1 MASLSFLVK
10 SLSLLVLLTLLHGCA
25 APLTTREKGVLAG
38 GALGAGTGA
47 IIGNQIGHQGA
58 GAAIGGAFG
67 ALSGGLIGDQMYG
80 QEMHQNAQSYEIERQ
95 RLELERQRLELEQ
108 LRRQSGYDP
117 YEPNYADSYGQR
129 RPY

>member
-1 MASLSFLVK
+1 MPLAK

-47 IIGNQIGHQGA
+47 IIGNQVGHQAA

-67 ALSGGLIGDQMYG
+67 ALSGGLIGNQMYG
-80 QEMHQNAQSYEIERQ
+80 QEIRQNAQSYEIERQ
-95 RLELERQRLELEQ
+95 RLELEQQRLELER
-108 LRRQSGYDP
+108 LRRQQG
-117 YEPNYADSYGQR
+117 YEPSYRMNYDNRYGQP